1 MSSDKKLSDTLGRSC
16 PAFSEGC
23 PFASAAAEKQGA
35 SRAAA
40 DGGPEG
46 GGSSSSVATAAIAA
60 AKCPAFQDGCP
71 FAASKDVNGLGELL
85 KQVPA
90 SHLVGGK
97 LYGGPTAA
105 LRDIIKQ
112 LHERSIAVKEEVG
125 AECPVFSNSC
135 PFKNLTSAGTPLV
148 SELEYRSWSILAPQ
162 TTGNADAAPTV
173 DVPPR
178 PLSKD
183 LKEGTRKSHRAA
195 ENVHFVRNFIK
206 GRINKD
212 IYKIMVASLWHVY
225 RALEDECR
233 KNCSNPVYGSL
244 HFPTELERV
253 PALEEDLA
261 YYFGSGWRNDK
272 DVVACSACTQEYVD
286 RIRQVGADSPNLLVA
301 HAYTRYLGDLSGGQV
316 LMRVA
321 KKAMQLPADGRGTAF
336 YRFPAMHQSARQFK
350 KQYRLL
356 LDGTKV
362 KPEDADLIVAE
373 ANLAFVMNMRCFEEL
388 DVLAGDADAVRP
400 LAKVLGTLK
409 MPVSRGQKCPFAHM
423 GGPNPHAK
431 AKTPCHAAT
440 RSAAAAQAHA
450 EGAECPFP
458 FILLHDPVRCL
469 QPSYWAKHA
478 QSPVFWV
485 LTALCLAM
493 AYQALFSTRA
503 GEKAIW

>member
-1 MSSDKKLSDTLGRSC
+1 MSAKLTDTLGTDC

-23 PFASAAAEKQGA
+23 PFAGGA
-35 SRAAA
+35 
-40 DGGPEG
+40 GTQP
-46 GGSSSSVATAAIAA
+46 A
-60 AKCPAFQDGCP
+60 AKCPAFKDGCP
-71 FAASKDVNGLGELL
+71 FAGSKDVGDLGALL
-85 KQVPA
+85 AQLPA
-90 SHLVGGK
+90 SHLVGGQ
-97 LYGGPTAA
+97 LFGGSTAA

-112 LHERSIAVKEEVG
+112 LHERSVAVKAEVG
-125 AECPVFSNSC
+125 AECPVFRNSC

-148 SELEYRSWSILAPQ
+148 SELEYRTWSVLAPQ
-162 TTGNADAAPTV
+162 TTDAADAA
-173 DVPPR
+173 DDSAAAAAAAVPSR

-206 GRINKD
+206 GRIDKR
-212 IYKIMVASLWHVY
+212 IYKTMVASLWHVY

-233 KNCSNPVYGSL
+233 KHSSNPVYGAL

-261 YYFGSGWRNDK
+261 YYFGSGWRGHP

-286 RIRQVGADSPNLLVA
+286 RIRQVGADSPALLVA

-321 KKAMQLPADGRGTAF
+321 KKAMQLPADGQGTAF
-336 YRFPAMHQSARQFK
+336 YRFPAMQQSARQFK

-362 KPEDADLIVAE
+362 TPEDADLIVAE

-388 DVLAGDADAVRP
+388 DVLAGDAAAVRP
-400 LAKVLGTLK
+400 LAAVLSTLK
-409 MPVSRGQKCPFAHM
+409 MPVAKNHKCPFAHM
-423 GGPNPHAK
+423 GGPNPHAT
-431 AKTPCHAAT
+431 AKPTPP
-440 RSAAAAQAHA
+440 AAAAHA

-469 QPSYWAKHA
+469 QPSYWAKHC

-485 LTALCLAM
+485 LTVLCLAI
-493 AYQALFSTRA
+493 AYQSLLR
-503 GEKAIW
+503 

>member
-1 MSSDKKLSDTLGRSC
+1 MSSDKKLTDTLGRSC

-23 PFASAAAEKQGA
+23 PFAAAAG
-35 SRAAA
+35 SP
-40 DGGPEG
+40 GG
-46 GGSSSSVATAAIAA
+46 GGSSSSAAAADAA
-60 AKCPAFQDGCP
+60 AKCPAFKDGCP
-71 FAASKDVNGLGELL
+71 FAASKDVNDLGELL
-85 KQVPA
+85 TQVPA

-105 LRDIIKQ
+105 LREIIKQ
-112 LHERSIAVKEEVG
+112 LHERSIAVKGDVG

-148 SELEYRSWSILAPQ
+148 SELEYRSWSIVAPQ
-162 TTGNADAAPTV
+162 TITADADAASTA
-173 DVPPR
+173 DAPPR

-212 IYKIMVASLWHVY
+212 IYKRMVVCLWHVY
-225 RALEDECR
+225 RALEEECR
-233 KNCSNPVYGSL
+233 KNSSNPIYGSL

-261 YYFGSGWRNDK
+261 YYFGSGWRNHQ

-286 RIRQVGADSPNLLVA
+286 RIREVGASSPNLLVA

-336 YRFPAMHQSARQFK
+336 YRFPAMKQSARQFK

-388 DVLAGDADAVRP
+388 DVVAGDAEAVRP
-400 LAKVLGTLK
+400 LAAVLDTLK
-409 MPVSRGQKCPFAHM
+409 IPVARSQKCPFAHM
-423 GGPNPHAK
+423 GGPNPHAA
-431 AKTPCHAAT
+431 AKTPRH
-440 RSAAAAQAHA
+440 AAAASAAHG

-469 QPSYWAKHA
+469 EPSYWAKRA
-478 QSPVFWV
+478 QSPIFWV
-485 LTALCLAM
+485 FTMLCVAM

-503 GEKAIW
+503 GGKAN